1 MTIFSFVSFCNYILN
16 DKVCNALKA
25 ECKLLLAD
33 TYTMIVNFLKLKYS
47 DLTGKRHGLF
57 EKGM

>member
-1 MTIFSFVSFCNYILN
+1 MTIFSFVSFCNYILK

-33 TYTMIVNFLKLKYS
+33 TYTMIVNFFKLNI
-47 DLTGKRHGLF
+47 LI
-57 EKGM
+57 